1 MLYFFTRYHTFVG
14 PWFKRTLNLL
24 CVYMKGRI
32 LSMCLIFLSLAV
44 SHAQESLSSDTATS
58 EESVITEK
66 FAIYY
71 RFDDIDFDQTYLTNR
86 ESAEH
91 IRNYLINSP
100 RIDSIT
106 IYSWASPEGAY
117 HHNVWLS
124 KERAKTAKRF
134 LLSHSPDSAKLNSG
148 KIHISPLAEN
158 WPGLLALVEE
168 NYHRHDRAKVLTI
181 LGDRTIGDETRKWRL
196 KQLDNGYTWNYLW
209 RNYMPHLRAA
219 TWVCVWAEVI
229 DPLPQVAQARET
241 LYHDAGMI
249 HVDAPV
255 PTPQPQTRT
264 IAALKTNL
272 LFDAVTAV
280 NYALEI
286 PVGNDFSVQFQ
297 QYTPWWVTK
306 SNRQCLQFLSLG
318 AEVRWWFK
326 SDEVLQGHFVGANA
340 WSGNGD
346 LQWNKNICYQFEFWS
361 AGLTYGYSMPVSKW
375 ANLEFSISAGY
386 AQIPYQHYIPTDDW
400 QILIK
405 DKSKAGT
412 LHYFGP
418 TKAEVSLVIPI
429 KATFIKGGAR

>member
-1 MLYFFTRYHTFVG
+1 M
-14 PWFKRTLNLL
+14 
-24 CVYMKGRI
+24 YMKGRI

-117 HHNVWLS
+117 HHNAWLS

-158 WPGLLALVEE
+158 WPGLLALVDE

-229 DPLPQVAQARET
+229 DPLPAVAVETQMAAVERE
-241 LYHDAGMI
+241 A
-249 HVDAPV
+249 VPV
-255 PTPQPQTRT
+255 RQTSPIMTFEQQRKT
-264 IAALKTNL
+264 ILAVKSNL
-272 LFDAVTAV
+272 LYDAVTALNV
-280 NYALEI
+280 EVEVPI
-286 PVGNDFSVQFQ
+286 GERWSVAVEDVF
-297 QYTPWWVTK
+297 PWWTGGPHDNKYAFQMWEIGVEP
-306 SNRQCLQFLSLG
+306 RY
-318 AEVRWWFK
+318 WFK
-326 SDEVLQGHFVGANA
+326 KNDEVDRLAGHFVGAYLMSSMYDFQYDNA
-340 WSGNGD
+340 
-346 LQWNKNICYQFEFWS
+346 LCYQGEYWS
-361 AGLTYGYSMPVSKW
+361 TGLTYGYAFRIGKRL
-375 ANLEFSISAGY
+375 NLETSVSVGY
-386 AQIPYQHYIPTDDW
+386 LSSDYRHYQPDPAYTK
-400 QILIK
+400 LYK
-405 DKSKAGT
+405 DKFRTGT
-412 LHYFGP
+412 LSYFGP
-418 TKAEVSLVIPI
+418 TKLKVALVLPLSVT
-429 KATFIKGGAR
+429 KSVRR

>member
-1 MLYFFTRYHTFVG
+1 MKWMLTICL
-14 PWFKRTLNLL
+14 TL
-24 CVYMKGRI
+24 
-32 LSMCLIFLSLAV
+32 LSLAV
-44 SHAQESLSSDTATS
+44 SHAKGNIFDSIPEKKDTS
-58 EESVITEK
+58 ITEK

-71 RFDDIDFDQTYLTNR
+71 RFDESEFDQTYLTNN
-86 ESAEH
+86 ETAAH
-91 IRNYLINSP
+91 IKNYLINSP

-106 IYSWASPEGAY
+106 IYAWASPEGAY
-117 HHNVWLS
+117 LHNVKLS
-124 KERAKTAKRF
+124 QRRARTAKRF
-134 LLSHSPDSAKLNSG
+134 LLSHAPDSTKLNAD
-148 KIHISPLAEN
+148 KIKISPLAEN
-158 WPGLLALVEE
+158 WQGLEAMVVEK
-168 NYHRHDRAKVLTI
+168 YRRHDREKVLTI
-181 LGDRTIGDETRKWRL
+181 LRDRTIGDETRKWRL
-196 KQLDNGYTWNYLW
+196 QQLDGGYTWRYML
-209 RNYMPHLRAA
+209 RNYMPQLRAA
-219 TWVCVWAEVI
+219 TWICVWAEVI
-229 DPLPQVAQARET
+229 EPLPQVAQARET
-241 LYHDAGMI
+241 LSHDAGMI
-249 HVDAPV
+249 HVDLV
-255 PTPQPQTRT
+255 PTPQPQART

-272 LFDAVTAV
+272 LYDAVTAV

-375 ANLEFSISAGY
+375 ANLEFYISAGY

-418 TKAEVSLVIPI
+418 TKVEVSLAIPI
-429 KATFIKGGAR
+429 TIRTKGGRR

>member
-1 MLYFFTRYHTFVG
+1 
-14 PWFKRTLNLL
+14 
-24 CVYMKGRI
+24 MKGRI

-44 SHAQESLSSDTATS
+44 SHAQESLSSDTAKS

-134 LLSHSPDSAKLNSG
+134 LLSHSPDSTKLNSG

-158 WPGLLALVEE
+158 WPGLIALVEE

-241 LYHDAGMI
+241 LSHDAGMI
-249 HVDAPV
+249 HVDPV
-255 PTPQPQTRT
+255 PTPQPQART

-272 LFDAVTAV
+272 LYDAVTALNV
-280 NYALEI
+280 EVEVPI
-286 PVGNDFSVQFQ
+286 GERWSVAVEDVF
-297 QYTPWWVTK
+297 PWWTGGPHDNKYAFQMWEIGVEP
-306 SNRQCLQFLSLG
+306 RY
-318 AEVRWWFK
+318 WFK
-326 SDEVLQGHFVGANA
+326 KNDEVDRLAGHFVGAYLMSSMYDFQYDNA
-340 WSGNGD
+340 
-346 LQWNKNICYQFEFWS
+346 LCYQGEYWS
-361 AGLTYGYSMPVSKW
+361 TGLTYGYAFRIGKRL
-375 ANLEFSISAGY
+375 NLETSVSVGY
-386 AQIPYQHYIPTDDW
+386 LSSDYRHYQPDPAYTK
-400 QILIK
+400 LYK
-405 DKSKAGT
+405 DKFRTGT
-412 LHYFGP
+412 LSYFGP
-418 TKAEVSLVIPI
+418 TKLKVALVLPLSVT
-429 KATFIKGGAR
+429 KSVRR